1 MRLDL
6 GYKTARDTVGF
17 CTGYAQHKGTKIPRA
32 YRHMFT
38 DKAYRKQENQ
48 FAWSQRLF
56 LSRECAM
63 SEDRRM
69 QPVLIVNMDGLL
81 GYWDD
86 KNRNYFVVRPK
97 IMESLINLSY
107 DFRIVAVSAAKK
119 KLITK
124 LVYSLMNLPITEPN
138 GQI

>member
-1 MRLDL
+1 
-6 GYKTARDTVGF
+6 
-17 CTGYAQHKGTKIPRA
+17 
-32 YRHMFT
+32 MFT

-107 DFRIVAVSAAKK
+107 DFRIVAVSAQKK
-119 KLITK
+119 KLICK
-124 LVYSLMNLPITEPN
+124 LVYSLMNLPITEN
-138 GQI
+138 TGHITFTNENTK

>member
-1 MRLDL
+1 
-6 GYKTARDTVGF
+6 
-17 CTGYAQHKGTKIPRA
+17 
-32 YRHMFT
+32 
-38 DKAYRKQENQ
+38 
-48 FAWSQRLF
+48 
-56 LSRECAM
+56 
-63 SEDRRM
+63 M

-107 DFRIVAVSAAKK
+107 DFRIVAVSAQKK

-124 LVYSLMNLPITEPN
+124 LVYSLMNLPITEPT
-138 GQI
+138 GQVTFTNENSK